1 MDEHENL
8 LTSQVEIKSNTNCIN
23 KMYFQA
29 ICIEKNLNENL
40 THNMVF
46 ALILDPENDWSKF
59 KKYCPLFYGNKG
71 RP

>member
-29 ICIEKNLNENL
+29 ICIEKKLNENL
-40 THNMVF
+40 THNMVYTG
-46 ALILDPENDWSKF
+46 ICTNIRSRK
-59 KKYCPLFYGNKG
+59 
-71 RP
+71 